1 MKIILLL
8 PQLVKH
14 SPQKISK
21 ICIKRRFFAARAT
34 GFSLRREICTK
45 SGAARTA
52 AQGRKPGA
60 SRKNGRQNLSRCP
73 FVCGNTRLYPA
84 FTASSVDFPRLTART
99 YPRSAPQAV
108 RRAEKQRAEHE
119 RRRKR
124 EPERHRPTPEL
135 HHHKRHVKTEK
146 PAGELD
152 DARDGRDH
160 RAGQHAD
167 RQHSQHRQH
176 EHTGKA
182 DDAVKA
188 ALNRKFTF
196 RTRKILEISAFC
208 VILKLTRTGG
218 FVPQAPA
225 ATRLR
230 RSAKLPTAKRH
241 AFPPAACLPVRGA
254 HDIYDRIKRDL

>member
-1 MKIILLL
+1 MKIILLP

-34 GFSLRREICTK
+34 GFSLRREICPK
-45 SGAARTA
+45 AGAARTA

-60 SRKNGRQNLSRCP
+60 SRKKRAAEFVPLPICMRQYPPLSRLHRIQRG
-73 FVCGNTRLYPA
+73 FPA
-84 FTASSVDFPRLTART
+84 AHGAHIPAQR
-99 YPRSAPQAV
+99 APQAV

-124 EPERHRPTPEL
+124 ERLRQKL
-135 HHHKRHVKTEK
+135 
-146 PAGELD
+146 LF
-152 DARDGRDH
+152 
-160 RAGQHAD
+160 RA
-167 RQHSQHRQH
+167 
-176 EHTGKA
+176 E
-182 DDAVKA
+182 KA
-188 ALNRKFTF
+188 ARNRKFTF

-218 FVPQAPA
+218 FVPQAPT

-230 RSAKLPTAKRH
+230 RGPTPPTATKRH

-254 HDIYDRIKRDL
+254 HYIYDRIKRDL